1 MNLWAWLRRPK
12 AEDELAGPQT
22 PLCDWCGADPGVP
35 MVALVADPAAAQP
48 SGDALLAGRRLV
60 TACSVKHLQAL
71 VAAGQTRAAR
81 DEPAAGSL
89 AAWSDA
95 WQRQ

>member
-12 AEDELAGPQT
+12 AEEGLGGPQIAQ
-22 PLCDWCGADPGVP
+22 CDGCGADPGVP

-60 TACSVKHLQAL
+60 TACSAEHLQAL
-71 VAAGQTRAAR
+71 VAAGQARAAR

-89 AAWSDA
+89 AA
-95 WQRQ
+95 